1 MIEQKYKLMQEVWVM
16 NDNKVEIWKVTKVY
30 LSSNSSLNASYVIK
44 LNYGLIDRNENE
56 IFDSKESL
64 IASL

>member
-1 MIEQKYKLMQEVWVM
+1 MQEVWVM